1 MKHVILAS
9 LLGLAT
15 LMGVEGASA
24 AQKGQPVPAVL
35 PAGAHVTRVYPGS
48 PAARAGLEPGDVIL
62 EIDGILITR
71 RQDYFRLLRIA
82 SFQGASVELTVND
95 KNARNGPPVTL
106 EAEPRNGELGIEF
119 EIVRQR
125 R

>member
-35 PAGAHVTRVYPGS
+35 PAGAHVTFVAPGG
-48 PAARAGLEPGDVIL
+48 PADEAGLEAGDVIQ
-62 EIDGILITR
+62 EIDGIPVTSR
-71 RQDYFRLLRIA
+71 EVYFQLLRIA
-82 SFQGASVELTVND
+82 SFQGAPVELTVND
-95 KNARNGPPVTL
+95 KNDRNGPSKKRWATPIDGKL
-106 EAEPRNGELGIEF
+106 WIHFR
-119 EIVRQR
+119 IVSG
-125 R
+125 